1 MTWGDL
7 IVYILENRLA
17 NEPVTDENGKLN
29 GLLTAADVA
38 AKNNVGIETVK
49 VWYQTGLI
57 QGIEINGEIYFVDI
71 TKYMPTEGDENA

>member
-7 IVYILENRLA
+7 IVYIFKNKLA
-17 NEPVTDENGKLN
+17 NEPVVDENGKLN

-57 QGIEINGEIYFVDI
+57 QGIEINGELYFVDI
-71 TKYMPTEGDENA
+71 AKYMPT